1 MDDTPTTLLV
11 AERDERT
18 RAFLLDKLAAD
29 GYEPL
34 GAQTDEETRVKLRHH
49 GPALLALSRPRS
61 RPPRLAAHPC
71 LASCPTP
78 STPVPQKS
86 DGVAGGCD
94 ESEWVPGLYG
104 NPRDPR
110 DRATGTAGREAAAGG
125 ARSAGHVTGRTGRTG
140 GAELSRSGGSR
151 PLGRLSLFTGRTRR
165 VVVPRVRSA
174 SVAPAAGP
182 CRAARAD
189 SVGRWQRL
197 AIALRSRE
205 DAHRRRP
212 RLPAAPEA
220 GAGGRTAPDPQHT
233 GSRLPALARLGPGAG
248 RAAGGL
254 AQRPCGVAGASAGAV
269 GCADGRGP
277 SGGRRCGV
285 LPRSAAGLS
294 AQPRRRSGARSQGA
308 LAGVGP
314 QTGIGVE
321 R

>member
-1 MDDTPTTLLV
+1 MAWQEV
-11 AERDERT
+11 AT
-18 RAFLLDKLAAD
+18 RAI
-29 GYEPL
+29 GY
-34 GAQTDEETRVKLRHH
+34 
-49 GPALLALSRPRS
+49 
-61 RPPRLAAHPC
+61 
-71 LASCPTP
+71 
-78 STPVPQKS
+78 
-86 DGVAGGCD
+86 
-94 ESEWVPGLYG
+94 PGLYG

-182 CRAARAD
+182 RRAARAD

-254 AQRPCGVAGASAGAV
+254 AQRPCGVAGRLRRS
-269 GCADGRGP
+269 RG
-277 SGGRRCGV
+277 
-285 LPRSAAGLS
+285 L
-294 AQPRRRSGARSQGA
+294 RRRSRPERRAALRRLPPLRRRAVSPASEAQRGKVAGRSCRRRA
-308 LAGVGP
+308 ADRDRSRAVEAEAVAVAAVAG
-314 QTGIGVE
+314 
-321 R
+321 